1 MELQTA
7 LLPINKH
14 DLPDTR
20 YEPNIKKILEMIG
33 SKHVEVL
40 DNLYKQTTEASK
52 KASNSGFILAKAIL
66 DHIDWL
72 DAHEKFDENDRFIG
86 WKAKSMRKRLTES
99 LTRVGFKKN
108 HAHKIVVAVQWER
121 SLRNRS
127 HWIDSL
133 DLSHKYELAMMSEE
147 GFNVVVQE
155 VSNPEHGLVCGHPC
169 KEWNPI
175 SVRRL
180 EEIKR
185 MYPKKEH
192 EPIRIK
198 PIDVEVLRD
207 DPTSITEEVLE
218 RSKQEMNQYELIDDL
233 VETVQLIDTAEI
245 YKDEAVIAKLHKVST
260 KLWGVA
266 HLAKEPLGIRKPVQI

>member
-1 MELQTA
+1 MELHTA

-52 KASNSGFILAKAIL
+52 KASDSGFILAKAIL

-72 DAHEKFDENDRFIG
+72 DANEKFDENDTFIG

-121 SLRNRS
+121 NLRYRS
-127 HWIDSL
+127 HWINSL
-133 DLSHKYELAMMSEE
+133 DPSHKYELAMMSQE

-155 VSNPEHGLVCGHPC
+155 VSNPEHQLICGQPSR
-169 KEWNPI
+169 EWDHI

-192 EPIRIK
+192 EPICHK
-198 PIDVEVLRD
+198 PIDVEVLTD
-207 DPTSITEEVLE
+207 DPTSITEELIE

-233 VETVQLIDTAEI
+233 IETVQLIDTAEI
-245 YKDEAVIAKLHKVST
+245 YKDEAVIAKLHKVS
-260 KLWGVA
+260 KELWGVA
-266 HLAKEPLGIRKPVQI
+266 HLAKEPLGTRKPTYV